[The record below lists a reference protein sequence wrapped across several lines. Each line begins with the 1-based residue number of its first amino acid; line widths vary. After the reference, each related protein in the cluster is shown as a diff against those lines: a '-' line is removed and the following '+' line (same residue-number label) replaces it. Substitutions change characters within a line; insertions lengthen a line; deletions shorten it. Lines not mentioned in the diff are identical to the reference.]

1 MTVSIGRITIL
12 SYFHEDMMAFIF
24 SKKIFVVFSVL
35 CLIVAGANG
44 LCGSCESYGDLPG
57 VVGTES
63 SCHSSSFAKSAVG
76 EGVAC
81 ECCSEDDC
89 TFSSESGATI
99 QKHSTIPYRV
109 AQATP
114 CPPFDKF
121 EKSRPL
127 LLTKVDPYG
136 YSPIFKIHLK
146 LSSFL
151 C

>member
-1 MTVSIGRITIL
+1 
-12 SYFHEDMMAFIF
+12 MAFNF

-44 LCGSCESYGDLPG
+44 LCGSCESYGDLPS
-57 VVGTES
+57 VVGSES
-63 SCHSSSFAKSAVG
+63 SCHNSTFAESGIG
-76 EGVAC
+76 EGVDC

-89 TFSSESGATI
+89 TFSSDSGATI
-99 QKHSTIPYRV
+99 QKRSTIQLRV

-121 EKSRPL
+121 EKRPSL
-127 LLTKVDPYG
+127 LFTKVDPYG
-136 YSPIFKIHLK
+136 YPPIFKIHLK